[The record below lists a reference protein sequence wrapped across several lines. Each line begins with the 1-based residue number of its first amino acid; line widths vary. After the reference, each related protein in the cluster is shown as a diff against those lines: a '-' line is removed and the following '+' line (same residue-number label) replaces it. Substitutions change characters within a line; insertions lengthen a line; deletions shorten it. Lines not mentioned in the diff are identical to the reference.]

1 MHEEKLNIYDEIIR
15 NAKVLTEKVKKC
27 FTPRERVYVFSIK
40 KMGKI
45 GIWWPT
51 NEAQKLK
58 EKYNTTG
65 FKSYGALMKDYV
77 LIPEELL
84 KNTELM
90 ISYFSRSFK
99 YVKSHEP
106 K

>member
-1 MHEEKLNIYDEIIR
+1 M
-15 NAKVLTEKVKKC
+15 
-27 FTPRERVYVFSIK
+27 FSQLK
-40 KMGKI
+40 KMGEI
-45 GIWWPT
+45 GIRLPT

-58 EKYNTTG
+58 EKYNTIG

-90 ISYFSRSFK
+90 ILNFSRSFK
-99 YVKSHEP
+99 YVKSLEP